1 MSNPRPTTRSQ
12 SEGVPNLLAPP
23 LASFRRR
30 RSPTRDE
37 RLRSPY
43 NVEEENEPIFRFDMA
58 TPEQLAALRDE
69 LRAEI
74 RNELRVETVASAA
87 RDPDAIK
94 RKPEIPPFDKEH
106 VDYWIKRTE
115 NAFIRALITS
125 PREKFAFLETKFP
138 VNFNPR
144 INDFLFGEATDDT
157 WTDFLQYLRDEYG
170 PTKQQQASVL
180 VDGFKRD
187 GRRPSQYAAALNEKT
202 KDVTLDDVK
211 KEMLVREMPVEIR
224 RMLQERIEGLSF
236 VDAAKTADAYFDKEG
251 RPRHNTAP
259 SVSAV
264 HKQEGT
270 YTVAFEEDTEG
281 VNAIGKRFQK
291 PRSGGNRNVSQHASS
306 ETPQQ
311 RAGWNSHKAKFSKPK
326 NLETKTI
333 CSYHA
338 NYGDQARK
346 CEVGC
351 YRFDENRFPGN
362 EKAGRK

>member
-12 SEGVPNLLAPP
+12 SEVDPCLLAPP
-23 LASFRRR
+23 LTSFRRR
-30 RSPTRDE
+30 RSPTREE
-37 RLRSPY
+37 RLRSPH
-43 NVEEENEPIFRFDMA
+43 NVEEEAELIFRFDMA
-58 TPEQLAALRDE
+58 TPEQLAALREE

-74 RNELRVETVASAA
+74 RNELRVGTAASAA
-87 RDPDAIK
+87 RDPDVIK
-94 RKPEIPPFDKEH
+94 RKPEIPTFDKEH

-115 NAFIRALITS
+115 NAFIRALITC

-144 INDFLFGEATDDT
+144 INDFLFGEATNAT
-157 WTDFLQYLRDEYG
+157 CTDFLQYLRDEYG

-211 KEMLVREMPVEIR
+211 KEMLLREMPVEIR

-236 VDAAKTADAYFDKEG
+236 VDAAKIADAYFDKEG

-264 HKQEGT
+264 HEQECT
-270 YTVAFEEDTEG
+270 YSAAFEDDTDE
-281 VNAIGKRFQK
+281 VNAVGRRPQK
-291 PRSGGNRNVSQHASS
+291 PRPSGNRNASQPAPS

-311 RAGWNSHKAKFSKPK
+311 KSGWSGQKTKLPKAKK
-326 NLETKTI
+326 LETKTI
-333 CSYHA
+333 CSYHT
-338 NYGDQARK
+338 NYGDQARR